1 METKVSQSRFEVKAG
16 AEGKGSGVV
25 MVYGVVDSY
34 NDRGIAGMFTRTI
47 RENGGMVRFNKQHIN
62 DPLGTITL
70 RDASTALYGD
80 YELNMQIAAARDLHE
95 QIKSGLVDGLSI
107 GYTVPDGG
115 ARYTRDSIRELIDVD
130 LLEVSAVTWQ
140 AVPGAVIDAASVKAF
155 GTDAEAVV
163 RYLGSLVASAK
174 SQATL
179 QTISDELTRLIARE
193 QIDNVRD
200 GMIGVAQRISHLE
213 SRLRG

>member
-34 NDRGIAGMFTRTI
+34 NDRGIAGMFARTI
-47 RENGGMVRFNKQHIN
+47 RENSGKVRFNKQHIN

-70 RDASTALYGD
+70 RDTATALLGD
-80 YELNMQIAAARDLHE
+80 YELNMAISASRDLHE
-95 QIKSGLVDGLSI
+95 QIKAGLVNGLSI
-107 GYTVPDGG
+107 GYETKSY
-115 ARYTRDSIRELIDVD
+115 RYDKQGVRELLDVD

-155 GTDAEAVV
+155 GHDAEAVV
-163 RYLGSLVASAK
+163 RYLGSLVESAK

-179 QTISDELTRLIARE
+179 ETISDELTRLIARE
-193 QIDNVRD
+193 QIDAVRD
-200 GMIGVAQRISHLE
+200 GMIGVAHRISNLE
-213 SRLRG
+213 SRLKG